1 MTWRLLCTALP
12 ALQSAVR
19 SATPRHLAAYN
30 MPPKRAAT
38 NKAKSPRAAK
48 KTKPPPGAAQAE
60 VPAVSAVP
68 RCPRRNALQT
78 GIHAERGAEPPKP
91 KKAAKKAESI
101 PRTPTPRRFAAA
113 GERV

>member
-68 RCPRRNALQT
+68 
-78 GIHAERGAEPPKP
+78 AEPPKP
-91 KKAAKKAESI
+91 KKATKKAESI